1 MRRALRACSILA
13 AAPLLGG
20 AAGDDHSVAL
30 LFLGACIAVGLLL
43 SMPAVLLLHA
53 YRPDWIA
60 AQARAFDRRK
70 TACVLIG
77 TGLFVLA
84 IVVIGAVSSRHAPLG
99 FLLLLPTLAWFLAGF
114 AGCARR
120 QGERLTGT
128 TDGVRP
134 LVLGWLARAG
144 AFAVPVLWP
153 VVGTYLVVAALGAP
167 LVAMFDR
174 PAPPPST

>member
-1 MRRALRACSILA
+1 MRRALALCAFAA
-13 AAPLLGG
+13 AAPILCG
-20 AAGDDHSVAL
+20 AAADDHGVAL
-30 LFLGACIAVGLLL
+30 LLVGFWISLAVLFSL
-43 SMPAVLLLHA
+43 PAVLLLHTF
-53 YRPDWIA
+53 RPDWIA
-60 AQARAFDRRK
+60 AEARAFDRRK
-70 TACVLIG
+70 TACVLVG
-77 TGLFVLA
+77 AGLFVLA
-84 IVVIGAVSSRHAPLG
+84 LVVIGSVWSRRPALG
-99 FLLLLPTLAWFLAGF
+99 VLLLAPTLAWFLAGF

-134 LVLGWLARAG
+134 LVIGWLARAG